1 MARTVHFSLA
11 NEKLGAHIAVPETES
26 LFDALSNK
34 IANWQYWTKVCVR
47 ENCIEVI
54 GWRLNTPFGVRYP
67 AERSFK
73 ARLDEYFKQLV
84 ARPDRPVLQIHLK
97 HSAVRV
103 SSMLPL
109 PESEP
114 FLFCPCSP
122 PCKITDMVPCKH
134 VCPDS
139 KPSKPS
145 KPMKRKAA
153 AGPGDR
159 TWVQRICIL
168 HPFAFDKTSVE
179 VVSNV
184 PMGAVMQDLCRKL
197 LCRRNEVR
205 FVWKH
210 GKKDVVLEDTDAPWD
225 VRMKRGIVENI
236 RCDFV

>member
-1 MARTVHFSLA
+1 MARTVQFALA
-11 NEKLGAHIAVPETES
+11 NEMLGAYIAVPETES
-26 LFDALSNK
+26 LFDALSNNV
-34 IANWQYWTKVCVR
+34 ADSRQWTKLWVR
-47 ENCIEVI
+47 ENGIDVI
-54 GWRLNTPFGVRYP
+54 GWRLHGRVP
-67 AERSFK
+67 AERAFK

-84 ARPDRPVLQIHLK
+84 ARPECPVLAIHLK

-114 FLFCPCSP
+114 YLFCPCSP

-139 KPSKPS
+139 QPSKPR

-159 TWVQRICIL
+159 QWVQRILIM
-168 HPFAFDKTSVE
+168 HPFAFEKTSVE
-179 VVSNV
+179 VASNV

-236 RCDFV
+236 HCDFV